1 LKETAMSNRPEVPVA
16 TGLER
21 FAYGLLAA
29 ATGIGLLAAVAA
41 AFQSQFPDVLASPP
55 VVAAIACAPQPS
67 ATPACVTPER
77 LASR

>member
-1 LKETAMSNRPEVPVA
+1 MPNRPEHPFA
-16 TGLER
+16 TALER
-21 FAYGLLAA
+21 FGYAVLAASTGVGLL
-29 ATGIGLLAAVAA
+29 TAVAA
-41 AFQSQFPDVLASPP
+41 AFQSHVPDVLASPP